1 MAPMAKPKTKAKPK
15 TSDEN
20 GRPPAKLTAKHMA
33 GIAALLTSPSVRAAA
48 LACGVG
54 ETTFYAWLRLPAFQE
69 ALGKAGGD
77 ALRQAMG
84 RLQARAGMAIDT
96 LEAVC
101 SSPDE
106 GGSAKVAA
114 ARAILD
120 FGFKALQV
128 NELESL
134 VAEMRAESEQ
144 RERDREDS

>member
-1 MAPMAKPKTKAKPK
+1 MGKPKTKAKPK
-15 TSDEN
+15 TLEEN
-20 GRPPAKLTAKHMA
+20 GRVPGSKLTAKHMA

-48 LACGVG
+48 QSCGVG

-120 FGFKALQV
+120 FGFRALQV
-128 NELESL
+128 NEIEGL
-134 VAEMRAESEQ
+134 VAELRAEQE
-144 RERDREDS
+144 ERDRERGDR